1 MVGRNSVRLLAG
13 LLGIAALAGP
23 GAAQETAAPAAVSPP
38 NVAAPAP
45 ETTPALLD
53 QQQAETLG
61 TGRDLNDRMTVGV
74 NISGRGPFPF
84 IVDTGAERTVIS
96 SELARSLSL
105 QPGRTATVH
114 SMSEV
119 SEIATV
125 VIPALQV
132 GNRSTEQIHAPAL
145 SRANLGASGIL
156 GVDTLQRQRVTF
168 DFRHRQMTV
177 TPSRGPEEHWPDA
190 DTVVVTGRSLYGRL
204 VLVDASVDG
213 QRVWVIID
221 TGSEVSVGNMAL
233 RAALAR
239 RNRLREIAPIRMI
252 SITGGV
258 ISAEYGFARRI
269 RVGGLDINNL
279 PIAFA
284 DVHPFRQLRL
294 TGRPALLL
302 GMDALQLFSRVSVD
316 FPNRRV
322 RVLIDD
328 GAMLDMPA
336 RIAEAGGRRR
346 AS

>member
-1 MVGRNSVRLLAG
+1 MVGRYQVRLLAG
-13 LLGIAALAGP
+13 FIGIAALAGP
-23 GAAQETAAPAAVSPP
+23 GAAQDNAPPP
-38 NVAAPAP
+38 VV
-45 ETTPALLD
+45 TPPSQLD

-61 TGRDLNDRMTVGV
+61 TGRDVDERMTVGV
-74 NISGRGPFPF
+74 NISGQGPFPF

-96 SELARSLSL
+96 SELARRLSL
-105 QPGRTATVH
+105 QPGRTVWVH

-119 SEIATV
+119 SQIATV

-132 GNRSTEQIHAPAL
+132 GNRTTDAIHAPAL
-145 SRANLGASGIL
+145 SRENLGASGIL

-168 DFRHRQMTV
+168 DFKHRQMTV
-177 TPSRGPEEHWPDA
+177 TPARGPEEHWPDA

-204 VLVDASVDG
+204 VLVDAAVDG

-221 TGSEVSVGNMAL
+221 TGSAVSVGNMAL
-233 RAALAR
+233 RNALAR
-239 RNRLREIAPIRMI
+239 RNRLRQIAPIRMM

-269 RVGGLDINNL
+269 RVGGLDVNNL
-279 PIAFA
+279 PIAFS
-284 DVHPFRQLRL
+284 DVHPFRQLGL
-294 TGRPALLL
+294 TNRPALLL
-302 GMDALQLFSRVSVD
+302 GMDALQLFSRVSID

-328 GAMLDMPA
+328 GAMLEMAPP
-336 RIAEAGGRRR
+336 RIAEVGGQRR

>member
-1 MVGRNSVRLLAG
+1 
-13 LLGIAALAGP
+13 
-23 GAAQETAAPAAVSPP
+23 
-38 NVAAPAP
+38 
-45 ETTPALLD
+45 
-53 QQQAETLG
+53 
-61 TGRDLNDRMTVGV
+61 
-74 NISGRGPFPF
+74 
-84 IVDTGAERTVIS
+84 
-96 SELARSLSL
+96 
-105 QPGRTATVH
+105 
-114 SMSEV
+114 MSEV
-119 SEIATV
+119 SDIATV
-125 VIPALQV
+125 IIPGLRV
-132 GNRSTEQIHAPAL
+132 GNRTTEQIHAPAL

-168 DFRHRQMTV
+168 DFKHRQMTV

-233 RAALAR
+233 RTALAR
-239 RNRLREIAPIRMI
+239 RNRLREIAPIHMI

-258 ISAEYGFARRI
+258 IAAEYGFARRI

-294 TGRPALLL
+294 TNRPALLL

-328 GAMLDMPA
+328 GAMLEIPA
-336 RIAEAGGRRR
+336 RIAEISGRRR

>member
-1 MVGRNSVRLLAG
+1 MVGRPSVRLLAG
-13 LLGIAALAGP
+13 LLGIAALAGS
-23 GAAQETAAPAAVSPP
+23 GAAQEAPPP
-38 NVAAPAP
+38 DIAAPAP
-45 ETTPALLD
+45 VTAPAQLD
-53 QQQAETLG
+53 QQQAETLN
-61 TGRDLNDRMTVGV
+61 TGRDVHDRMTVGV
-74 NISGRGPFPF
+74 SIGGRGPFPF

-105 QPGRTATVH
+105 QPGRIVTVH

-119 SEIATV
+119 SDIATV
-125 VIPALQV
+125 VIPGLRV
-132 GNRSTEQIHAPAL
+132 GSRTTEQIHAPAL

-168 DFRHRQMTV
+168 DFRRREMTV
-177 TPSRGPEEHWPDA
+177 TPSRTREERWPDLN
-190 DTVVVTGRSLYGRL
+190 TVVVTGRSLYGRL

-221 TGSEVSVGNMAL
+221 TGSEVSVGNLAL
-233 RAALAR
+233 RNALAR
-239 RNRLREIAPIRMI
+239 RNRLREIAPIRMV
-252 SITGGV
+252 SITGGE
-258 ISAEYGFARRI
+258 IAASYGFARLI

-284 DVHPFRQLRL
+284 DVHPFRQLGL
-294 TGRPALLL
+294 MNRPALLL

-328 GAMLDMPA
+328 SSMLDAPP
-336 RIAEAGGRRR
+336 RIAEIGGTRR

>member
-1 MVGRNSVRLLAG
+1 MVGRHAARLLAG
-13 LLGIAALAGP
+13 LIGIAALAGP
-23 GAAQETAAPAAVSPP
+23 GAAQETPP
-38 NVAAPAP
+38 PPIAPAP
-45 ETTPALLD
+45 APVLTPPAQLD

-61 TGRDLNDRMTVGV
+61 TGRDVDERMTVGV
-74 NISGRGPFPF
+74 NISGQGPFPF

-96 SELARSLSL
+96 SELARRLAL
-105 QPGRTATVH
+105 QPGRTVWVH

-119 SEIATV
+119 SQIATV
-125 VIPALQV
+125 VIPGLRV
-132 GNRSTEQIHAPAL
+132 GNRTTEQIHAPAL
-145 SRANLGASGIL
+145 SHENLGASGIL

-168 DFRHRQMTV
+168 DFKHRQMTV
-177 TPSRGPEEHWPDA
+177 TPARGPEEHWSDIDR

-213 QRVWVIID
+213 TRVWVIID
-221 TGSEVSVGNMAL
+221 TGSAVSVGNMAL
-233 RAALAR
+233 RTALAR
-239 RNRLREIAPIRMI
+239 RNRLREIAPIRMV

-294 TGRPALLL
+294 TDRPALLL
-302 GMDALQLFSRVSVD
+302 GMDALQLFSRVSID

-328 GAMLDMPA
+328 GAMLEMPA
-336 RIAEAGGRRR
+336 RIAEVSGRRR

>member
-1 MVGRNSVRLLAG
+1 MVGRLNVRLLAG
-13 LLGIAALAGP
+13 LIGSAALAGP
-23 GAAQETAAPAAVSPP
+23 GAAQETPP
-38 NVAAPAP
+38 NIAAPAP
-45 ETTPALLD
+45 ATTPAPLD
-53 QQQAETLG
+53 QQQAETLD
-61 TGRDLNDRMTVGV
+61 TGRDVNDRMTVGV
-74 NISGRGPFPF
+74 DISGRGPFPF

-96 SELARSLSL
+96 SELARSLAL
-105 QPGRTATVH
+105 RPGRTATVH

-119 SEIATV
+119 SDIATV
-125 VIPALQV
+125 IIPALRV
-132 GNRSTEQIHAPAL
+132 GNRSIEQIHAPAL

-168 DFRHRQMTV
+168 DFRRRQMTV
-177 TPSRGPEEHWPDA
+177 TPSRGPEERWPDA

-204 VLVDASVDG
+204 VLVDAAVDG

-221 TGSEVSVGNMAL
+221 TGSEVSVGNNAL

-239 RNRLREIAPIRMI
+239 RGRLREIAPIRMI

-258 ISAEYGFARRI
+258 IAAEYGFARRI

-294 TGRPALLL
+294 TNRPALLL

-336 RIAEAGGRRR
+336 RIAEVGAGRR

>member
-1 MVGRNSVRLLAG
+1 MVGRPSLRLLAG
-13 LLGIAALAGP
+13 LIGIGALAGP
-23 GAAQETAAPAAVSPP
+23 GVAQESEPP
-38 NVAAPAP
+38 VITAPAP
-45 ETTPALLD
+45 VIPPAGLD
-53 QQQAETLG
+53 QQQAETLRYA
-61 TGRDLNDRMTVGV
+61 RDVNERMTVGV
-74 NISGRGPFPF
+74 NIGGRGPFPF

-96 SELARSLSL
+96 SELARTLSL
-105 QPGRTATVH
+105 QPGRAVWVH

-125 VIPALQV
+125 VIPGLRV
-132 GNRSTEQIHAPAL
+132 GNRTTEQIHAPAL
-145 SRANLGASGIL
+145 ARENLGASGIL

-168 DFRHRQMTV
+168 DFRRREMTV
-177 TPSRGPEEHWPDA
+177 TPSRAREERWPDSN
-190 DTVVVTGRSLYGRL
+190 TVVVTGRSLYGRL

-221 TGSEVSVGNMAL
+221 TGSEVSVGNNAL

-239 RNRLREIAPIRMI
+239 RNRLREIAPIHMM

-284 DVHPFRQLRL
+284 DVHPFRQLGL
-294 TGRPALLL
+294 MERPALLL
-302 GMDALQLFSRVSVD
+302 GMDALQLFSKVSVD

-328 GAMLDMPA
+328 GAMLEMPA
-336 RIAEAGGRRR
+336 RIAGVPEPRR

>member
-1 MVGRNSVRLLAG
+1 MVGRHSVRLLAG
-13 LLGIAALAGP
+13 LIGIGALAGP
-23 GAAQETAAPAAVSPP
+23 GAAQDVPAIAAPPPATAA
-38 NVAAPAP
+38 AP
-45 ETTPALLD
+45 LD

-61 TGRDLNDRMTVGV
+61 LAREVDDRMTVGV
-74 NISGRGPFPF
+74 NIGGRGPFPF

-96 SELARSLSL
+96 LELARTLSL
-105 QPGRTATVH
+105 QPGRTAMVH

-125 VIPALQV
+125 VIPALRV

-156 GVDTLQRQRVTF
+156 GVDTLQSQRVTF
-168 DFRHRQMTV
+168 DFRRRQMTV
-177 TPSRGPEEHWPDA
+177 TPSRRPEERWPDSN
-190 DTVVVTGRSLYGRL
+190 TVVVTGRSLYGRL

-221 TGSEVSVGNMAL
+221 TGSEVSVGNSAL
-233 RAALAR
+233 RAALTR
-239 RNRLREIAPIRMI
+239 RGRLGPIAPIHMV

-258 ISAEYGFARRI
+258 VAAEYSFARKI

-294 TGRPALLL
+294 TNRPALLL

-328 GAMLDMPA
+328 GALLLAPT
-336 RIAEAGGRRR
+336 RIAGNPANRR

>member
-1 MVGRNSVRLLAG
+1 MVGRHKVRLLTG
-13 LLGIAALAGP
+13 LIAMAALAGP
-23 GAAQETAAPAAVSPP
+23 GVAQETPPQIAAPPP
-38 NVAAPAP
+38 A
-45 ETTPALLD
+45 TTPAQLD
-53 QQQAETLG
+53 QQQAQTIG
-61 TGRDLNDRMTVGV
+61 TGRDVNDRMTIGV
-74 NISGRGPFPF
+74 NIGGRGPFPF

-96 SELARSLSL
+96 TELANRLSL
-105 QPGRTATVH
+105 EPGRSAIVH

-119 SEIATV
+119 SEIQTV
-125 VIPALQV
+125 VIPGLRV
-132 GNRSTEQIHAPAL
+132 GNRTTEQIHAPAL
-145 SRANLGASGIL
+145 ARDNLGAQGIL

-168 DFRHRQMTV
+168 DFRRREMTM
-177 TPSRGPEEHWPDA
+177 TPSRSREEAWPDS

-204 VLVDASVDG
+204 VLVDAAVDG

-221 TGSEVSVGNMAL
+221 TGSEVSVGNNAL

-239 RNRLREIAPIRMI
+239 RNRLRELAPIHMV

-258 ISAEYGFARRI
+258 IAAEYGFARRI

-284 DVHPFRQLRL
+284 DVHPFRQLGL
-294 TGRPALLL
+294 MDRPALLL

-328 GAMLDMPA
+328 GAMLEMPA
-336 RIAEAGGRRR
+336 RIAVVGAGRR

>member
-1 MVGRNSVRLLAG
+1 MVGRPNVRLLAG

-23 GAAQETAAPAAVSPP
+23 GAAQEAPPPSIAAPSP
-38 NVAAPAP
+38 VTSPAQ
-45 ETTPALLD
+45 LD

-61 TGRDLNDRMTVGV
+61 TGRDINDRMTVGV
-74 NISGRGPFPF
+74 SIGGRGPFPF

-96 SELARSLSL
+96 SELARSLAL
-105 QPGRTATVH
+105 QPGRTAVVH

-125 VIPALQV
+125 VIPALRV
-132 GNRSTEQIHAPAL
+132 GSRSIEQIHAPAL

-168 DFRHRQMTV
+168 DFRRRQMTV
-177 TPSRGPEEHWPDA
+177 TPSRGPEERWD
-190 DTVVVTGRSLYGRL
+190 DQNTVVVTGRSLYGRL

-221 TGSEVSVGNMAL
+221 TGSEVSVGNLAL
-233 RAALAR
+233 RSALAR
-239 RNRLREIAPIRMI
+239 RNRLRELATIHMV
-252 SITGGV
+252 SITGGE
-258 ISAEYGFARRI
+258 IAASYGFARKI

-284 DVHPFRQLRL
+284 DVHPFRQLGL
-294 TGRPALLL
+294 MDRPALLL

-328 GAMLDMPA
+328 GAMLLAPT
-336 RIAEAGGRRR
+336 RIAGGPEPHR

>member
-1 MVGRNSVRLLAG
+1 MVGRPKVRLLAG
-13 LLGIAALAGP
+13 LFGVAALAGP
-23 GAAQETAAPAAVSPP
+23 GAAQESAPPVIAAPPP
-38 NVAAPAP
+38 VTAPAQ
-45 ETTPALLD
+45 LD
-53 QQQAETLG
+53 QQQAETLT
-61 TGRDLNDRMTVGV
+61 TGKDVNERMTVGV
-74 NISGRGPFPF
+74 NIDGRGPFPF

-96 SELARSLSL
+96 SELARSLAL
-105 QPGRTATVH
+105 RPGRTATVH

-125 VIPALQV
+125 VIPGLRV
-132 GNRSTEQIHAPAL
+132 GNRTTEQIHAPAL
-145 SRANLGASGIL
+145 SRENLGASGIL

-168 DFRHRQMTV
+168 DFRRREMTV
-177 TPSRGPEEHWPDA
+177 APSRGPEEHWPDA

-204 VLVDASVDG
+204 VLVDAAVDG

-221 TGSEVSVGNMAL
+221 TGSEVSVGNLAL
-233 RAALAR
+233 RNALAR
-239 RNRLREIAPIRMI
+239 RGRLRQIAPIHMM

-258 ISAEYGFARRI
+258 ISAEYGFARLI
-269 RVGGLDINNL
+269 RVGGLDVNNL

-284 DVHPFRQLRL
+284 DVHPFRQLGL
-294 TGRPALLL
+294 TNRPALLL

-328 GAMLDMPA
+328 GAMLMEIP
-336 RIAEAGGRRR
+336 RIAEVGGRRR

>member
-1 MVGRNSVRLLAG
+1 MRSGLSLRLLVG
-13 LLGIAALAGP
+13 LGGMMALAGSV
-23 GAAQETAAPAAVSPP
+23 AAQEAPP
-38 NVAAPAP
+38 PAP
-45 ETTPALLD
+45 EIAAPPPTVDPAMLD

-61 TGRDLNDRMTVGV
+61 TGRDVNDRMTVGV
-74 NISGRGPFPF
+74 NIDGRGPFPF

-96 SELARSLSL
+96 SELARSLAL

-119 SEIATV
+119 SQIATV
-125 VIPALQV
+125 VIPDLRV
-132 GNRSTEQIHAPAL
+132 GSHSTAQINAPAL
-145 SRANLGASGIL
+145 ARANLGASGIL

-168 DFRHRQMTV
+168 DFHRREMTV
-177 TPSRGPEEHWPDA
+177 TPSRTREERWD
-190 DTVVVTGRSLYGRL
+190 DMNTVVVTGRSLYGRL

-239 RNRLREIAPIRMI
+239 HNRLRDLGRPIRMV
-252 SITGGV
+252 SITGG
-258 ISAEYGFARRI
+258 ILSADYGFARTI

-279 PIAFA
+279 PIAFS
-284 DVHPFRQLRL
+284 DVHPFRQLGL
-294 TGRPALLL
+294 MNRPALLL
-302 GMDALQLFSRVSVD
+302 GMDALRLFSRVSVD

-328 GAMLDMPA
+328 GAMLLAPPP
-336 RIAEAGGRRR
+336 RIAEVGGQRR

>member
-1 MVGRNSVRLLAG
+1 MMVGRASLRLLAG
-13 LLGIAALAGP
+13 LVGICALAGP
-23 GAAQETAAPAAVSPP
+23 GVAQETAPPVIASPP
-38 NVAAPAP
+38 PVAAPA
-45 ETTPALLD
+45 ELD

-61 TGRDLNDRMTVGV
+61 YGRDVNERMTVGV

-96 SELARSLSL
+96 SELARTLSL
-105 QPGRTATVH
+105 QPGRSVMVH

-125 VIPALQV
+125 VIPALRV
-132 GNRSTEQIHAPAL
+132 GSRSTEEIHAPAL
-145 SRANLGASGIL
+145 ARENLGASGIL

-168 DFRHRQMTV
+168 DFRRREMTV
-177 TPSRGPEEHWPDA
+177 TPSRTREERWPDA
-190 DTVVVTGRSLYGRL
+190 NTVVVTGRSLYGRL

-221 TGSEVSVGNMAL
+221 TGSEVSVGNNAL
-233 RAALAR
+233 RTALAR
-239 RNRLREIAPIRMI
+239 RNRLREIAPIHMI
-252 SITGGV
+252 SITGGE
-258 ISAEYGFARRI
+258 ITAEYGFARRI

-284 DVHPFRQLRL
+284 DVHPFRQLGL
-294 TGRPALLL
+294 MNRPALLL

-328 GAMLDMPA
+328 GAMLEIPA
-336 RIAEAGGRRR
+336 RIAEVGGQRR

>member
-1 MVGRNSVRLLAG
+1 MVGRHRARLLAG

-23 GAAQETAAPAAVSPP
+23 GAAQETAPP
-38 NVAAPAP
+38 TIAAPP
-45 ETTPALLD
+45 PVITPPAQLD
-53 QQQAETLG
+53 QQQAETFG
-61 TGRDLNDRMTVGV
+61 VGRDVNERMTVGV
-74 NISGRGPFPF
+74 NIGGRGPFPF

-105 QPGRTATVH
+105 RPGRTATVH

-119 SEIATV
+119 SQIATV
-125 VIPALQV
+125 VIPALRV
-132 GNRSTEQIHAPAL
+132 GNRSIEQIHAPAL
-145 SRANLGASGIL
+145 ARDNLGASGIL

-168 DFRHRQMTV
+168 DFRRRQMTV
-177 TPSRGPEEHWPDA
+177 TPSRGPERHWPAA

-221 TGSEVSVGNMAL
+221 TGSEVSVGNLAL
-233 RAALAR
+233 RTALAR
-239 RNRLREIAPIRMI
+239 RNRLREIAPIAIM

-258 ISAEYGFARRI
+258 ISAEYGFARLI

-279 PIAFA
+279 PLAFA
-284 DVHPFRQLRL
+284 DVHPFRQLGL
-294 TGRPALLL
+294 TNRPALLL
-302 GMDALQLFSRVSVD
+302 GMDALRLFSRVSVD

-328 GAMLDMPA
+328 GAMLEMPA
-336 RIAEAGGRRR
+336 RIAEVGGTRR

>member
-1 MVGRNSVRLLAG
+1 MLI
-13 LLGIAALAGP
+13 GIGALAGP
-23 GAAQETAAPAAVSPP
+23 GAAQDSAPPP
-38 NVAAPAP
+38 PFISAPAP
-45 ETTPALLD
+45 LITPPDQLD
-53 QQQAETLG
+53 QQQAETIR
-61 TGRDLNDRMTVGV
+61 TGQDINDRMTVGV
-74 NISGRGPFPF
+74 EIGGRGPFPF

-96 SELARSLSL
+96 SELANSLSL
-105 QPGRTATVH
+105 RPGRSVMVH

-125 VIPALQV
+125 VIPALRV
-132 GNRSTEQIHAPAL
+132 GNRSTEAIHAPAL

-168 DFRHRQMTV
+168 DFKHRQMTV
-177 TPSRGPEEHWPDA
+177 TPSRGPEERWPDA

-233 RAALAR
+233 RTALAR
-239 RNRLREIAPIRMI
+239 RNRLREIAPIHMM

-258 ISAEYGFARRI
+258 ISANYGFARLI

-284 DVHPFRQLRL
+284 DVHPFRQLGL
-294 TGRPALLL
+294 MNRPALLL
-302 GMDALQLFSRVSVD
+302 GMDALQLFSKVSVD

-328 GAMLDMPA
+328 GAMLDAPP
-336 RIAEAGGRRR
+336 RIAEVGGQRR

>member
-1 MVGRNSVRLLAG
+1 MVGRHSLRLLAG
-13 LLGIAALAGP
+13 LIGVAALAGP
-23 GAAQETAAPAAVSPP
+23 GAAQETPPSLIAAPSP
-38 NVAAPAP
+38 V
-45 ETTPALLD
+45 TTPARLD

-61 TGRDLNDRMTVGV
+61 TGHDLNDRMTVGV
-74 NISGRGPFPF
+74 DIGGRGPFPF

-105 QPGRTATVH
+105 QPGRSAIVH

-125 VIPALQV
+125 VIPGLRV
-132 GNRSTEQIHAPAL
+132 GNRTTEQIHAPAL
-145 SRANLGASGIL
+145 SRENLGAVGIL

-168 DFRHRQMTV
+168 DFRRRLMTV
-177 TPSRGPEEHWPDA
+177 TPSRTREEVWPDA

-204 VLVDASVDG
+204 VLVDAAMDG

-233 RAALAR
+233 RRSLAR
-239 RNRLREIAPIRMI
+239 RNRLTQISSIHMV

-258 ISAEYGFARRI
+258 IAAEYGFARRI
-269 RVGGLDINNL
+269 RVGGLDINNM
-279 PIAFA
+279 PVAFA
-284 DVHPFRQLRL
+284 DVHPFRQLGL
-294 TGRPALLL
+294 MDRPALLL
-302 GMDALQLFSRVSVD
+302 GMDALRLFSRVSVD

-328 GAMLDMPA
+328 GAMLDLAPT
-336 RIAEAGGRRR
+336 RIAGSPEPRR

>member
-1 MVGRNSVRLLAG
+1 MMVGRHSARLLAG
-13 LLGIAALAGP
+13 LIGIAALAGP
-23 GAAQETAAPAAVSPP
+23 GAAREIAPPPAAVAPAA
-38 NVAAPAP
+38 
-45 ETTPALLD
+45 TTPAALD

-61 TGRDLNDRMTVGV
+61 TGRDVDERMTVGV
-74 NISGRGPFPF
+74 NISGQGPFPF

-96 SELARSLSL
+96 SELAHSLAL
-105 QPGRTATVH
+105 RPGRTATVH

-119 SEIATV
+119 SQIATV
-125 VIPALQV
+125 VIPVLQV
-132 GNRSTEQIHAPAL
+132 GNRTTDQIHAPAL

-168 DFRHRQMTV
+168 DFRRRQMTV

-204 VLVDASVDG
+204 VLVDAAVEG
-213 QRVWVIID
+213 QRGWVIID
-221 TGSEVSVGNMAL
+221 TGSAVSVGNMAL
-233 RAALAR
+233 RTALAR
-239 RNRLREIAPIRMI
+239 RNRLREIAPIHMM

-258 ISAEYGFARRI
+258 VAAEYGFARLI

-284 DVHPFRQLRL
+284 DVHPFRQLGL
-294 TGRPALLL
+294 MNRPALLL

-328 GAMLDMPA
+328 GAMLDSPP
-336 RIAEAGGRRR
+336 RIAEVGGRRR

>member
-1 MVGRNSVRLLAG
+1 MTVGQHGLRLLAG
-13 LLGIAALAGP
+13 LIAIAALAGP
-23 GAAQETAAPAAVSPP
+23 GAAQETSPP
-38 NVAAPAP
+38 DIAAPAP
-45 ETTPALLD
+45 VMTAAPLD
-53 QQQAETLG
+53 QQQAETLD
-61 TGRDLNDRMTVGV
+61 TGRDVDDRMTIGV

-84 IVDTGAERTVIS
+84 IIDTGAERTVIS
-96 SELARSLSL
+96 TELARSLAL
-105 QPGRTATVH
+105 RPGRSAIVH

-125 VIPALQV
+125 VIPALRV
-132 GNRSTEQIHAPAL
+132 GNRTTERIHAPAL

-168 DFRHRQMTV
+168 DFRRRLMTV
-177 TPSRGPEEHWPDA
+177 TPSRGSEERWPAA

-204 VLVDASVDG
+204 VLVDAAVDG

-221 TGSEVSVGNMAL
+221 TGSAVSVGNMAL
-233 RAALAR
+233 RNALAR
-239 RNRLREIAPIRMI
+239 RNRLREVAPISVM

-258 ISAEYGFARRI
+258 IAAEYGFARRI

-294 TGRPALLL
+294 LDRPALLL

-336 RIAEAGGRRR
+336 RIAAVGGRRR

>member
-1 MVGRNSVRLLAG
+1 MRRRPSVRLLAG
-13 LLGIAALAGP
+13 LIGIAALAGP
-23 GAAQETAAPAAVSPP
+23 GAAQEAPVPEIAAPPL
-38 NVAAPAP
+38 
-45 ETTPALLD
+45 ETIPGRID
-53 QQQAETLG
+53 MDQAETLG
-61 TGRDLNDRMTVGV
+61 LVREVNDRMTVGV
-74 NISGRGPFPF
+74 SIGGRGPFPF

-119 SEIATV
+119 SEIQTV
-125 VIPALQV
+125 VIPALRV
-132 GNRSTEQIHAPAL
+132 GNRSIERIHAPAL
-145 SRANLGASGIL
+145 SRANLGAQGIL
-156 GVDTLQRQRVTF
+156 GVDSLQHQRVTF
-168 DFRHRQMTV
+168 DFRRREMTV
-177 TPSRGPEEHWPDA
+177 SPSRGPEERWPDMN
-190 DTVVVTGRSLYGRL
+190 TVVVTGRSLYGRL

-221 TGSEVSVGNMAL
+221 TGSEVSVGNSAL

-239 RNRLREIAPIRMI
+239 RGRLGPVAPISMV
-252 SITGGV
+252 SITGGIV
-258 ISAEYGFARRI
+258 SAEYSFARKI

-302 GMDALQLFSRVSVD
+302 GMDALQLFSRVSID